1 MKETTFLDKN
11 ASMLESL
18 KSIDVLEPFED
29 QELYRLLEMSKIRK
43 YKAGECIVEEG
54 RSDTWLYF
62 LMFGRV
68 RITKNGK
75 EVIVLTRKGEIFGE
89 MGALDSSRRS
99 ASAHAL
105 TDTVCLATDMFYIEK
120 LTGNEKIA
128 FGYVLYR
135 LLAEILSRRLR
146 QTTQALIEA
155 KGKINLKFW

>member
-1 MKETTFLDKN
+1 MKASTFLENN
-11 ASMLESL
+11 ATIIESL

-29 QELYRLLEMSKIRK
+29 SELHRLLEMSKICK
-43 YKAGECIVEEG
+43 YKAGECIVQEG
-54 RSDTWLYF
+54 RFDTWLYF
-62 LMFGRV
+62 LMFGRIKISKKDKE
-68 RITKNGK
+68 ITIL
-75 EVIVLTRKGEIFGE
+75 ERKGEIFGE

-105 TDTVCLATDMFYIEK
+105 TDTVCLATDMFYIDK
-120 LTGNEKIA
+120 LKGNDKIA

-146 QTTQALIEA
+146 QTTDALIQA

>member
-1 MKETTFLDKN
+1 MKETTFLEKN
-11 ASMLESL
+11 ESMLESL
-18 KSIDVLEPFED
+18 KNIEVLEPFED

-43 YKAGECIVEEG
+43 YKAGECIVQEG

-68 RITKNGK
+68 KITKNGK
-75 EVIVLTRKGEIFGE
+75 EVTELSHKGEIFGE

-120 LTGNEKIA
+120 LTGSDKIA

-146 QTTQALIEA
+146 QTTEALIQA
-155 KGKINLKFW
+155 KGRINLKFW